1 MALSER
7 KNVVCRG
14 YRVDRWIFSVL
25 FVVIIIAAG
34 TSGVEL
40 DSASKATSYK
50 FLLQDDPAQ
59 LFTMQQVTQNY
70 LAGYGL
76 LSRGL
81 YSTVKNDKVADI
93 LCFGL
98 SSFFFMPFTHEEGH
112 RSILTAR
119 NIGSVSQPYFNK
131 NGFAYVKGVH
141 DETLQHFRDNDLP
154 SYIRLHTAGLESDYL
169 LTKRVETIGAFAF
182 DDFRYYRWEYL
193 IRKLTLAQYYL
204 SGLLKAEIDEPEEE
218 NELERDIVGYDT
230 YGAARH
236 LFRPAMEFHRYTT
249 YSELT
254 GEERKFIKRS
264 GYRSLLNALHPL
276 VAGRENFAYKDNI
289 TWSAGAGYTMAP
301 FGDFIDETFWASYK
315 KKYNVM
321 LYLRQFQNYDAWFP
335 AVGAGLI
342 RYQPIERLSIDCS
355 GHFWRQPENFAFRT
369 SSAFSGGAFDLD
381 LSWFMLYEGDDAV
394 KRGASVDLGF
404 LYKTD
409 GFMPEIMFLE
419 EQFVF
424 RIGTTL
430 RL

>member
-1 MALSER
+1 M
-7 KNVVCRG
+7 V
-14 YRVDRWIFSVL
+14 YRVSLLVGCAS
-25 FVVIIIAAG
+25 IAALFAYAQ
-34 TSGVEL
+34 EP
-40 DSASKATSYK
+40 DSAHAPTSYR

-70 LAGYGL
+70 LSGYGL

-81 YSTVKNDKVADI
+81 YSTVKNNKVADI
-93 LCFGL
+93 MSFGL
-98 SSFFFMPFTHEEGH
+98 SCFFFMPFTHEEGH
-112 RSILTAR
+112 RSILTAH

-131 NGFAYVKGVH
+131 HGFAYVKGVS
-141 DETLQHFRDNDLP
+141 DLSLQHLRDTNLP
-154 SYIRLHTAGLESDYL
+154 TFIRLGTAGLESDYM
-169 LTKRVETIGAFAF
+169 LTKRVETIGAFGF

-193 IRKLTLAQYYL
+193 VRKLAILQYYVA
-204 SGLLKAEIDEPEEE
+204 GLLKTEVDEPEEY

-254 GEERKFIKRS
+254 GEEKTFVKRS
-264 GYRSLLNALHPL
+264 GYRSLLNVMHPL
-276 VAGRENFAYKDNI
+276 VAGREKFVYKNNI
-289 TWSAGAGYTMAP
+289 TWNAGAGYTMAP
-301 FGDFIDETFWASYK
+301 FGDFIDETIWASWK
-315 KKYNVM
+315 NRYNVM
-321 LYLRQFQNYDAWFP
+321 LYLRQFQNYETWFP
-335 AVGAGLI
+335 AFGAGI
-342 RYQPIERLSIDCS
+342 YRYQPLERLSVDCS
-355 GHFWRQPENFAFRT
+355 GHFWRQPEKLAFRT
-369 SSAFSGGAFDLD
+369 DAGFTGGAFDLE
-381 LSWFMLYEGDDAV
+381 LSWFMLYAGDDAV
-394 KRGASVDLGF
+394 KRGVSVDLGF